1 MNVEPSSRAFFDTN
15 ILVYAYDY
23 SAGDKQR
30 IAADLVAKAWNEQT
44 GCLSVQVL
52 QEFYVTVTQ
61 KIKEPIP
68 VKTAKQI
75 IEDLAQWAV
84 QNPQAEDVLRAI
96 ELQDKCQL
104 SFWDAMILRS
114 ALCLG
119 CSTLYSEDLQSGC
132 NFGGTLIVN
141 PFL

>member
-1 MNVEPSSRAFFDTN
+1 MVAEPSGRYFFDTN
-15 ILVYAYDY
+15 ILVYAYDH
-23 SAGDKQR
+23 SAGEKRR
-30 IAADLVAKAWNEQT
+30 IAAELVTKAWNEQT
-44 GCLSVQVL
+44 GCLSLQVL

-75 IEDLAQWAV
+75 IEDLAQWTV
-84 QNPQAEDVLRAI
+84 QNTQAEDILRAI
-96 ELQDKCQL
+96 ELQEKYRL

-114 ALCLG
+114 AICLD

-132 NFGGTLIVN
+132 DFGGIKVVN